1 MNYKNDL
8 EWPHFTTKWPKVTS
22 NNLKILDYQQNEAHE
37 EDEAYDDYQGSLPDR
52 EGRIYENGF
61 ESLGKDATLPP
72 PVQLTQRWLIIDD
85 SEN

>member
-1 MNYKNDL
+1 MASVNLNL
-8 EWPHFTTKWPKVTS
+8 TS

-37 EDEAYDDYQGSLPDR
+37 EDEAYDNYQGSLPDR

-72 PVQLTQRWLIIDD
+72 PVQLTQRLKMTH
-85 SEN
+85 N